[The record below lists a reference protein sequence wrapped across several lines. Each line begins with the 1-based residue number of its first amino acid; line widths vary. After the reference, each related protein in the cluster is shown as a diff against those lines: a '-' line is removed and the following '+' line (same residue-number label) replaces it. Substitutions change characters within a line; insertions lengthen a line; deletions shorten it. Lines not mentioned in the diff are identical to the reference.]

1 MNYIEEKKI
10 LSSDEIEFSPK
21 THTRYIYI
29 SIYTYLVL
37 CAYNASYCL
46 CCCRRETCQCQAA
59 CLGCLS

>member
-29 SIYTYLVL
+29 YLYIHTSYYARIMHLTVY
-37 CAYNASYCL
+37 AAAAARHVNAKL
-46 CCCRRETCQCQAA
+46 PV
-59 CLGCLS
+59 